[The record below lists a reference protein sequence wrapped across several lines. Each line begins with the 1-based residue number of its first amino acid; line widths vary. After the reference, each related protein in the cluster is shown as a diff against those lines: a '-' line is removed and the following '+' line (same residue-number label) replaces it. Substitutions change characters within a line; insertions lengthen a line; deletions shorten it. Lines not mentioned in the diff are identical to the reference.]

1 MKTTKQQQG
10 QKTQRRAKKNAQ
22 GVQLS
27 LFDSD
32 LRALTDRELIEEL
45 TPHADKVAE
54 DWEWS
59 YSMER
64 LFNQLTPQRRRI
76 AVAAVELYRRREGK
90 GKLTERIRSSVSI
103 HRIMQPYLAHLEVEE
118 FWVLPLSNS
127 CRLIRPV
134 RVSVGGIDQ
143 TLADV
148 RTVMRKLLEVGA
160 TCFAV
165 AHNHPSGD
173 IRPSRE
179 DNRLTEALQEAGVLM
194 NIKLIDHVIIG
205 GDSYYSYMDDGAI

>member
-90 GKLTERIRSSVSI
+90 GKLAGRIRSSGGMQ
-103 HRIMQPYLAHLEVEE
+103 RIMEP
-118 FWVLPLSNS
+118 
-127 CRLIRPV
+127 
-134 RVSVGGIDQ
+134 
-143 TLADV
+143 
-148 RTVMRKLLEVGA
+148 
-160 TCFAV
+160 
-165 AHNHPSGD
+165 
-173 IRPSRE
+173 
-179 DNRLTEALQEAGVLM
+179 
-194 NIKLIDHVIIG
+194 
-205 GDSYYSYMDDGAI
+205 